1 MRVGCSGWN
10 YSEWRGL
17 VYPEGLPQRL
27 WLEHY
32 ATLFDT
38 VEVNATFYRLPTRD
52 TVEHWIEATP
62 DGFRFAIKAS
72 RYLTHIKR
80 LRNMPTY
87 LPRLLERL
95 EPLLGSPKM
104 GPMLWQ
110 LPESF
115 RRDDERLAEALPAV
129 RAVPQRDR
137 VPPSE
142 LVLPPRVRAPA
153 RARRRRS

>member
-1 MRVGCSGWN
+1 
-10 YSEWRGL
+10 
-17 VYPEGLPQRL
+17 
-27 WLEHY
+27 
-32 ATLFDT
+32 
-38 VEVNATFYRLPTRD
+38 
-52 TVEHWIEATP
+52 
-62 DGFRFAIKAS
+62 
-72 RYLTHIKR
+72 
-80 LRNMPTY
+80 MPTY

-115 RRDDERLAEALPAV
+115 HRDDERLAEALAGV

-142 LVLPPRVRAPA
+142 LVLPPRCSSSCASTA
-153 RARRRRS
+153 SGS